1 MIYVVRNGSTMVY
14 KVVLF
19 DFFDVIHAD
28 HQKAWLAHNGYKR
41 EGEFAAASDSLDRG
55 LIDFQEYA
63 SRYGKASGRSAA
75 EVIEEMQAFGRIDD
89 AVVDLIKA
97 LKENYK
103 LGLVSNAHSDEI
115 RPLLERYRLFD
126 IFDYVCI
133 SSEVGMAKPD
143 PAIFRHML
151 DKFGHEATEAIFIDD
166 NSDNIAQALA
176 LGITGIVFQNAAQLR
191 EELQAHAL
199 QLSSA

>member
-1 MIYVVRNGSTMVY
+1 
-14 KVVLF
+14 
-19 DFFDVIHAD
+19 
-28 HQKAWLAHNGYKR
+28 
-41 EGEFAAASDSLDRG
+41 
-55 LIDFQEYA
+55 
-63 SRYGKASGRSAA
+63 
-75 EVIEEMQAFGRIDD
+75 
-89 AVVDLIKA
+89 
-97 LKENYK
+97 
-103 LGLVSNAHSDEI
+103 
-115 RPLLERYRLFD
+115 
-126 IFDYVCI
+126 
-133 SSEVGMAKPD
+133 MAKPD